1 MIIVKDIQDAT
12 TVKKALK
19 SLVRRSVNFNKS
31 KEDILVELM
40 LFVEELDKN
49 IDREESSMIVESELG
64 TILAQEA
71 G

>member
-12 TVKKALK
+12 TVKKTLK

-40 LFVEELDKN
+40 LYVEELDRN
-49 IDREESSMIVESELG
+49 IEREESRRWLEQI
-64 TILAQEA
+64 
-71 G
+71 

>member
-49 IDREESSMIVESELG
+49 IDREESAMICDCELG
-64 TILAQEA
+64 EILAQEA